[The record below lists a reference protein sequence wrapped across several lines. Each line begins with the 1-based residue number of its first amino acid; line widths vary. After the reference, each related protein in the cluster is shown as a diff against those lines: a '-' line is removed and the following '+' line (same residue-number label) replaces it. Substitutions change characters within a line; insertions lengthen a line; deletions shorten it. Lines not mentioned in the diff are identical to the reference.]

1 MIMTAIVMM
10 AAIVMMVAVIVA
22 MVVQSEFQFVFPCVK
37 SFSSSESD
45 DRIAVV
51 FGSITFL

>member
-1 MIMTAIVMM
+1 MMMMVIAPIAVTVMRFVIVM
-10 AAIVMMVAVIVA
+10 

-37 SFSSSESD
+37 SFSSSESED
-45 DRIAVV
+45 KIAVV